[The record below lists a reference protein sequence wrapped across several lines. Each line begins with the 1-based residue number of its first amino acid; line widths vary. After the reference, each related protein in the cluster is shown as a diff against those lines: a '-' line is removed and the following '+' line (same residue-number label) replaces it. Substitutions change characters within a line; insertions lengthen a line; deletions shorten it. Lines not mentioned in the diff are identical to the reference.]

1 MRMSRTERRQSSV
14 GNDGQLSQHNN
25 CDSDWHRCFHSGCS
39 RNTTHFAALSPSV
52 TAYPEFLAL
61 GQGSFNNPRHS
72 GVSVIRS
79 LRSERFAFVV
89 HRGSGMNS
97 ERKLESAL
105 AEAPSDS
112 LSVRVIAILD
122 RYVEGQARR
131 QFANLATVQ
140 LRNELDAQIER
151 D

>member
-1 MRMSRTERRQSSV
+1 
-14 GNDGQLSQHNN
+14 
-25 CDSDWHRCFHSGCS
+25 
-39 RNTTHFAALSPSV
+39 
-52 TAYPEFLAL
+52 
-61 GQGSFNNPRHS
+61 
-72 GVSVIRS
+72 
-79 LRSERFAFVV
+79 
-89 HRGSGMNS
+89 MNS